1 MKKELLMTL
10 VAFATIS
17 ASAQVRV
24 QKSPLSAHRSETFK
38 SMKSK
43 FAGVNAKLAAN
54 DAPKSLTAKKNIVS
68 IKKAD
73 AKAIE
78 LTPDYSETV
87 YRYNSLYPNA
97 FVCQCMYEG
106 ASHKVDGKKAYL
118 KPYADIDNALVGTI
132 YDGENMYSED
142 YSADSITFN
151 CEEPVGFY
159 YPNPDDKTKKVN
171 VYLRPSALDFKEDF
185 SGYEVVP
192 TEAKTFGAYYIA
204 LNDELLLPEDVIL
217 ALYAENED
225 TPIDEEHTIA
235 LLDIAPKKLYE
246 KAMLRATVKGTC
258 HNGATNNFEHE
269 GAAVIANSYILIKGV
284 SGINPE
290 AWVMFIA
297 YSEDGSVYY
306 VPDDLMLASTTNNKS
321 PLLFTTVGMINN
333 GEEWNYNIEEEDES
347 YYYPSYYSVTE
358 NIDNTYTFN
367 SAQNTAFG
375 EYYYGGEDVENDVL
389 RIYDLAIT
397 LHNEAPTAIASVKD
411 SAKQDNAMYNLA
423 GQRINKLQRGINIV
437 NGKKV
442 VKK

>member
-1 MKKELLMTL
+1 
-10 VAFATIS
+10 
-17 ASAQVRV
+17 
-24 QKSPLSAHRSETFK
+24 
-38 SMKSK
+38 
-43 FAGVNAKLAAN
+43 
-54 DAPKSLTAKKNIVS
+54 
-68 IKKAD
+68 
-73 AKAIE
+73 
-78 LTPDYSETV
+78 
-87 YRYNSLYPNA
+87 
-97 FVCQCMYEG
+97 
-106 ASHKVDGKKAYL
+106 
-118 KPYADIDNALVGTI
+118 
-132 YDGENMYSED
+132 
-142 YSADSITFN
+142 
-151 CEEPVGFY
+151 
-159 YPNPDDKTKKVN
+159 
-171 VYLRPSALDFKEDF
+171 
-185 SGYEVVP
+185 

-225 TPIDEEHTIA
+225 TPIDDEHTIA

-284 SGINPE
+284 SGINPD

-297 YSEDGSVYY
+297 YSEDGSMYY

-397 LHNEAPTAIASVKD
+397 LHNEVPTAIATVKD

-442 VKK
+442 VIK

>member
-54 DAPKSLTAKKNIVS
+54 DEPKPLTAKKNIVS

-87 YRYNSLYPNA
+87 YRYNSLYPYA
-97 FVCQCMYEG
+97 FLFQCMYEG
-106 ASHKVDGKKAYL
+106 ASHKVDGNKAYF
-118 KPYADIDNALVGTI
+118 KPYADIDNALVGTM
-132 YDGENMYSED
+132 YDGKNMYSED
-142 YSADSITFN
+142 YNADSITFN

-171 VYLRPSALDFKEDF
+171 VYIRPSEMAYKEDF
-185 SGYEVVP
+185 TGFEVVP

-217 ALYAENED
+217 ALYAENET

-235 LLDIAPKKLYE
+235 LLDIAPKKMYE
-246 KAMLRATVKGTC
+246 NAMLRATVKGTC
-258 HNGATNNFEHE
+258 HNDAINDFEHE
-269 GAAVIANSYILIKGV
+269 GAAVIGNSYILIKGV
-284 SGINPE
+284 SGINPD

-306 VPDDLMLASTTNNKS
+306 VPEDLMLASTTSNNS
-321 PLLFTTVGMINN
+321 PMLFTTVGMKYN
-333 GEEWNYNIEEEDES
+333 GEEWNFNMEEEDEK
-347 YYYPSYYSVTE
+347 YYYPSYYSITE
-358 NIDNTYTFN
+358 NIDNSYTIN

-375 EYYYGGEDVENDVL
+375 EYYFAGEDVENDVL
-389 RIYDLAIT
+389 RLYDLTIT
-397 LHNEAPTAIASVKD
+397 LHNEAPTAIASVKN
-411 SAKQDNAMYNLA
+411 STKQDNAMYNLA

-442 VKK
+442 VIK